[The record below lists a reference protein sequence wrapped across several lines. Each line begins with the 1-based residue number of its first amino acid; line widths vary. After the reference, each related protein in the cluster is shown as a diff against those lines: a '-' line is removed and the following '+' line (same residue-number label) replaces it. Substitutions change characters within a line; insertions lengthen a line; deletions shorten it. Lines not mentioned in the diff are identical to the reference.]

1 MRPVFVGILSI
12 GEMGLGIAQL
22 LKSHG
27 YRVLTVGEGR
37 RYYCYECLI
46 PTTYASNICQWH

>member
-1 MRPVFVGILSI
+1 MRPVSVGILSI

-22 LKSHG
+22 LKCHG

-37 RYYCYECLI
+37 RYDYD
-46 PTTYASNICQWH
+46 TNA